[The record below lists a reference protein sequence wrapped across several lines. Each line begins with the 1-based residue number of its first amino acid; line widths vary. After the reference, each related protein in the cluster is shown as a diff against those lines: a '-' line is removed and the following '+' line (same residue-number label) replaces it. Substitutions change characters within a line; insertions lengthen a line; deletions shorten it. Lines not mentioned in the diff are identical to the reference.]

1 MKKKILALAYTSKEY
16 RSESMYTGTPSVY
29 SDRADLTR
37 KLPCMDTWVPRL
49 EDAGHEVIFFDGS
62 NSEVTFDELNKIL
75 HLTSSESYDY
85 FSLQQENKPSLML
98 VRLQEAISW
107 ALQNREFD
115 YILRVDDGTYVN
127 AYVVDEFLKEIEGR
141 DVVWSGAGG
150 GGGIL
155 FSKKACLELIEYNNT
170 EYSLEDMAIFNS
182 PLFKGSCELFT
193 TAMMC
198 PTYAVGEKLFTMHY
212 ATGKRMYHA
221 DSIISSYYNDV
232 PQRRKVVLN
241 YPVPPTKPNKTNT
254 VNCDSKENTPLWYS
268 LDKDK
273 YNWEYF
279 GAYTRSSYQTI
290 NSGIPILPFGE
301 KSVELIFAYNL
312 STDAGDDRYT
322 MYMKHYVESLA
333 EYGFFIAFF
342 SLDHQIW
349 VDKLVSYLESKNILY
364 SIYPNVEVTD
374 KVTIEHLEKETGTFI
389 LFEK

>member
-1 MKKKILALAYTSKEY
+1 MTKKILALAYTSKEY

-98 VRLQEAISW
+98 IRLQEAISW

-155 FSKKACLELIEYNNT
+155 FSKKACLELIEYTNT

-198 PTYAVGEKLFTMHY
+198 PTYTVGEKLFTMHY

-254 VNCDSKENTPLWYS
+254 VNCDSKENTPLWYT

-290 NSGIPILPFGE
+290 NSGIPILPFG
-301 KSVELIFAYNL
+301 KGSIDLLFIFNL
-312 STDAGDDRYT
+312 STDADPGRYS
-322 MYMKHYVESLA
+322 MYLDHYIESLV
-333 EYGFFIAFF
+333 EYGFIIAFF
-342 SLDHQIW
+342 SKNMLEWADRL
-349 VDKLVSYLESKNILY
+349 KYYLEVRDISYNRY
-364 SIYPNVEVTD
+364 DDVDVTE
-374 KVTIEHLEKETGTFI
+374 KVTTEYIQKEFGTLI
-389 LFEK
+389 MFEK

>member
-1 MKKKILALAYTSKEY
+1 
-16 RSESMYTGTPSVY
+16 
-29 SDRADLTR
+29 
-37 KLPCMDTWVPRL
+37 
-49 EDAGHEVIFFDGS
+49 
-62 NSEVTFDELNKIL
+62 
-75 HLTSSESYDY
+75 
-85 FSLQQENKPSLML
+85 
-98 VRLQEAISW
+98 
-107 ALQNREFD
+107 
-115 YILRVDDGTYVN
+115 
-127 AYVVDEFLKEIEGR
+127 
-141 DVVWSGAGG
+141 
-150 GGGIL
+150 
-155 FSKKACLELIEYNNT
+155 
-170 EYSLEDMAIFNS
+170 MAIFNS

-193 TAMMC
+193 TPMMC

-221 DSIISSYYNDV
+221 DSIISSYYNDI
-232 PQRRKVVLN
+232 PQRRKLVLN

-301 KSVELIFAYNL
+301 KSLELIFTYNL

-322 MYMKHYVESLA
+322 MYMEHYIESLA

-342 SLDHQIW
+342 SLDQQIW
-349 VDKLVSYLESKNILY
+349 VDKLVSYLVSKNILY

-374 KVTIEHLEKETGTFI
+374 KVTIEYVEKEVGTFI

>member
-1 MKKKILALAYTSKEY
+1 MTKKILALAYTSKEY

-62 NSEVTFDELNKIL
+62 NSEVSFDKLNKIL

-107 ALQNREFD
+107 ALQNKEFD

-127 AYVVDEFLKEIEGR
+127 AYVVDEFLKEVEGK
-141 DVVWSGAGG
+141 DLVWSGAGG

-155 FSKKACLELIEYNNT
+155 FSKKACLELLEYNNT

-182 PLFKGSCELFT
+182 PLFDGRFELAT

-198 PTYAVGEKLFTMHY
+198 PTYMVGEKLFTMHY

-221 DSIISSYYNDV
+221 DSIVSSYYNNA
-232 PQRRKVVLN
+232 PQKRKIVFN
-241 YPVPPTKPNKTNT
+241 YPVPPTKPSKTNT
-254 VNCDSKENTPLWYS
+254 LNCDSKENTPLWYA

-273 YNWEYF
+273 LNWEYY
-279 GAYTRSSYQTI
+279 GAYTRSSYQVI
-290 NSGIPILPFGE
+290 NSGIPILPLG
-301 KSVELIFAYNL
+301 KNAVDLIFTYNL

-322 MYMKHYVESLA
+322 MYLDHYIESLM
-333 EYGFFIAFF
+333 EYGFFAAFF
-342 SLDHQIW
+342 SQTENQW
-349 VDKLVSYLESKNILY
+349 VDKLVSYLTAREIGYNIY
-364 SIYPNVEVTD
+364 YDVNVKD
-374 KVTIEHLEKETGTFI
+374 KIKVEYIEDEIGTFI